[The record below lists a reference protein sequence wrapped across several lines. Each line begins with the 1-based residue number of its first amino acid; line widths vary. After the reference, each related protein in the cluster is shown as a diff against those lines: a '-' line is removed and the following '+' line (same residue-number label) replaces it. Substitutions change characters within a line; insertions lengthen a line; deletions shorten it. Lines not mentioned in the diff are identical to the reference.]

1 MSSKRLPPLQLPIN
15 SDVHT
20 IADEDDN
27 ITNNSS
33 WFCFVLSVL
42 HPLSYEIL
50 LSFTSFNPNCLRFE
64 MSSILM
70 SQAKII
76 FRLTFFNLVWFAIP
90 IVSFMNN

>member
-1 MSSKRLPPLQLPIN
+1 MSNERLPPLRFPIN
-15 SDVHT
+15 SDVHI

-33 WFCFVLSVL
+33 WLCFVLSVL
-42 HPLSYEIL
+42 HPLSYEML
-50 LSFTSFNPNCLRFE
+50 MSFRSFNPNCLMFE

-76 FRLTFFNLVWFAIP
+76 FSLNFFNLGWFPIP
-90 IVSFMNN
+90 IVS